1 MERPEYIPTDYNR
14 IQVVHSL
21 SDLFNAHFNPANLIL
36 FPRELEGDFDGLARS
51 LVKAW
56 RRVSGTPKDVH
67 LFDAGT
73 VETLGGME
81 DLSPVQELALEH
93 IMRDMYEVRPLANVK
108 PQLRVVMPG
117 GYEGVSA
124 TAYRFH
130 ADRGRRSSGR
140 VLSCY
145 NDPVTEGIRN
155 EDAIEFDSGDRLER
169 EIFFTLAPGAA
180 VFQLHN
186 GDIWRQAYLVNDEN
200 VPPFIHRAPLAE
212 PDGPPRLILTA
223 G

>member
-1 MERPEYIPTDYNR
+1 MD
-14 IQVVHSL
+14 
-21 SDLFNAHFNPANLIL
+21 
-36 FPRELEGDFDGLARS
+36 
-51 LVKAW
+51 
-56 RRVSGTPKDVH
+56 
-67 LFDAGT
+67 
-73 VETLGGME
+73 
-81 DLSPVQELALEH
+81 
-93 IMRDMYEVRPLANVK
+93 VK
-108 PQLRVVMPG
+108 PQLRVVMPS

-130 ADRGRRSSGR
+130 ADRGRRTSGR

-155 EDAIEFDSGDRLER
+155 EDAIAFNSGDRLER
-169 EIFFTLAPGAA
+169 EIFFNLAADA
-180 VFQLHN
+180 VVFQLHK

-200 VPPFIHRAPLAE
+200 VPPFIHRAPPAE